1 MANHIITSGAISL
14 IEIALLHHSNSIAPT
29 NLLQHFLSLAA
40 AQYLLIKLFYVLIW
54 PIFCSPLRNLPGPK
68 GGLFLLG
75 QILNQMKA
83 LPSELE
89 ILWMKEHPDAPFIR
103 YLSLLNREVLMVNN
117 AHAHK
122 AVLQTKCY
130 SFVKPPF
137 WERIV
142 GEIAGKGILFTEGQE
157 HRRQRKLLIAPFSF
171 GNIRRLCPFFQQK
184 ARETSAIIYKSLE
197 QGDRFIDVSEL
208 LSRTTLDIVGLAALG
223 YELNSLSTS
232 SELATHYSKIF
243 EFVTPLQVA
252 ISFVNQFIPIRSV
265 LPFEA
270 NRSYINANAQVR
282 RILRRHIR
290 QRRDEYRQGKVEGEK
305 ASRDLLTLMIEESKD
320 AWSEEE
326 MLGYLLNFMSAGH
339 ETTAGALTWALY
351 VLTLHPDI
359 QKRVRDEVQAKLT
372 SLSPTQSE
380 LENLPYMNNFLSEV
394 LRVYPPAPNFH
405 RQAAEDVEIEGVKI
419 PKGTLVMIAPAAA
432 QFNPLLWGS
441 TADTFNPDRWDNLPE
456 PAKDPYISL
465 AFSNGPRVCIGK
477 HIALLEMKVIMAEL
491 ISNFE
496 FENTGPV
503 KPQKSGPSLRPLN
516 GMRLR
521 VSAVRRD

>member
-1 MANHIITSGAISL
+1 MSNHLIMSGAVSL
-14 IEIALLHHSNSIAPT
+14 VEIALLRRSDSLPAT
-29 NLLQHFLSLAA
+29 NLLQRFLLLTA
-40 AQYLLIKLFYVLIW
+40 AQYLLIKLFYILIW
-54 PIFCSPLRNLPGPK
+54 PFFFSPLRNLPGPK
-68 GGLFLLG
+68 GGVFLLG

-89 ILWMKEHPDAPFIR
+89 TLWMKEYPDAPFIR
-103 YLSLLNREVLMVNN
+103 YLSFLNREVLMVNN
-117 AHAHK
+117 ARAQK

-137 WERIV
+137 WERVV

-157 HRRQRKLLIAPFSF
+157 HRKQRKLLIAPFSF
-171 GNIRRLCPFFQQK
+171 GNIRRLHPFFQQK
-184 ARETSAIIYKSLE
+184 ARETSAVMHKSLGQE
-197 QGDRFIDVSEL
+197 EDIIDVSEL
-208 LSRTTLDIVGLAALG
+208 LPHTTLDIVGLAALG

-232 SELATHYSKIF
+232 SDLATHYGKIF

-252 ISFVNQFIPIRSV
+252 ISFVNQFVPIRSI

-270 NRSYINANAQVR
+270 NRNYVNANAEVR
-282 RILRRHIR
+282 RILREHIR
-290 QRRDEYRQGKVEGEK
+290 QRRQEYRQGQIKGEK

-351 VLTLHPDI
+351 ALTLHPDI
-359 QKRVRDEVQAKLT
+359 QKRLRKEVQAKIT
-372 SLSPTQSE
+372 SLSPTHSE
-380 LENLPYMNNFLSEV
+380 LDNLPYMNNFLNEV
-394 LRVYPPAPNFH
+394 LRFYPPAPNFH
-405 RQAAEDVEIEGVKI
+405 RQAAEDFEIEGVKI
-419 PKGTLVMIAPAAA
+419 PKGTLVMIAPAAP
-432 QFNPLLWGS
+432 QFNPEIWGL
-441 TADTFNPDRWDNLPE
+441 TADEFSPDRWDKLPV
-456 PAKDPYISL
+456 PAKDPYVSL

-477 HIALLEMKVIMAEL
+477 QFAIMEMKAIMAEL
-491 ISNFE
+491 IRNFE

-503 KPQKSGPSLRPLN
+503 EPQKSGPSLRPLN

-521 VSAVRRD
+521 VSPVKQD